1 MIINSFIF
9 ETRNN
14 KKQTRRSEIMSTI
27 LFDGTNKN
35 QLIYFL
41 KQVTMVLIFV
51 LQIQMTTAIR
61 VPGCD
66 VQCIVHGCRGKNKAW
81 GQGPVHRPPVSGAFT
96 LDNNIQINE
105 GCRMELGTYSL
116 TGRTTTDTARPII
129 LAAPLRNTNL
139 FACTGPATCTIKG
152 IEITGQNQVGG
163 WGMLQ
168 LRSTS
173 SGDPTTVFDDIKISD
188 SIGYYV
194 TASTSYTNYLISY
207 VLTKS
212 VQPTTSGITIRKSIF
227 TDTIAGGNGGFVYV
241 DGCNNLNIEDTT
253 FHGNKNLNP
262 AINIL
267 STKTTILRSTFTS
280 NEMTASDAKGG
291 AALYIV
297 SH

>member
-1 MIINSFIF
+1 MR
-9 ETRNN
+9 TL
-14 KKQTRRSEIMSTI
+14 

-41 KQVTMVLIFV
+41 KQVAMVLIFV

-66 VQCIVHGCRGKNKAW
+66 IKQDM
-81 GQGPVHRPPVSGAFT
+81 GQLVTYRPPVSGAFT

-105 GCRMELGTYSL
+105 GCCMKLGTYTL
-116 TGRTTTDTARPII
+116 TGRTTTNAPRPII
-129 LAAPLRNTNL
+129 LAAGPKRAWPQNL
-139 FACTGPATCTIKG
+139 FACVGPATCTIKG
-152 IEITGQNQVGG
+152 IEITGQDRVGA

-168 LRSTS
+168 LWSTS
-173 SGDPTTVFDDIKISD
+173 TGDPTMVFDDIKISD
-188 SIGYYV
+188 SIGSYV
-194 TASTSYTNYLISY
+194 TTSTGSSNYLISY
-207 VLTKS
+207 IPYTG
-212 VQPTTSGITIRKSIF
+212 VQPATTCGITIRKSIF

-241 DGCNNLNIEDTT
+241 DSCNNLNIEDTT

-280 NEMTASDAKGG
+280 NEMTAKDAKGG

>member
-1 MIINSFIF
+1 
-9 ETRNN
+9 
-14 KKQTRRSEIMSTI
+14 
-27 LFDGTNKN
+27 
-35 QLIYFL
+35 
-41 KQVTMVLIFV
+41 MVLIFV
-51 LQIQMTTAIR
+51 LQIQMTAAVR

-66 VQCIVHGCRGKNKAW
+66 INQDMSQSVNY
-81 GQGPVHRPPVSGAFT
+81 RPPDSGAFT
-96 LDNNIQINE
+96 LDNNIQIND
-105 GCRMELGTYSL
+105 GCCMESGTYSL

-152 IEITGQNQVGG
+152 IEITGQDRVGA

-168 LRSTS
+168 LWSIG
-173 SGDPTTVFDDIKISD
+173 SGDPTMVFDDIKISD
-188 SIGYYV
+188 SIGTYWE
-194 TASTSYTNYLISY
+194 TKGTFHNYLISY
-207 VLTKS
+207 FPAKG
-212 VQPTTSGITIRKSIF
+212 VQPTTCGITIRKSIF
-227 TDTIAGGNGGFVYV
+227 TDTKAGGHGGFVYV
-241 DGCNNLNIEDTT
+241 DSCNNLNIEDTT

>member
-1 MIINSFIF
+1 MITS
-9 ETRNN
+9 
-14 KKQTRRSEIMSTI
+14 

-35 QLIYFL
+35 QMIYFL

-66 VQCIVHGCRGKNKAW
+66 INQNNM
-81 GQGPVHRPPVSGAFT
+81 GQYVYYHPPVSGTFT
-96 LDNNIQINE
+96 LDNNIQIDQ
-105 GCRMELGTYSL
+105 GCTMKLGTYTL
-116 TGRTTTDTARPII
+116 TGRTTTNAPRPII
-129 LAAPLRNTNL
+129 LAAPKRNPNI

-168 LRSTS
+168 LWSTS
-173 SGDPTTVFDDIKISD
+173 SGDPTMVFDDIKISD
-188 SIGYYV
+188 SIG
-194 TASTSYTNYLISY
+194 SYWEIGNLFKNYLISY
-207 VLTKS
+207 VPAKG
-212 VQPTTSGITIRKSIF
+212 VQPTTCGITIRKSIF

>member
-1 MIINSFIF
+1 MITS
-9 ETRNN
+9 
-14 KKQTRRSEIMSTI
+14 

-35 QLIYFL
+35 QMIYFL
-41 KQVTMVLIFV
+41 KQVTMVLVFV

-66 VQCIVHGCRGKNKAW
+66 TPRSKEQEVTY
-81 GQGPVHRPPVSGAFT
+81 RPPVSGAFT
-96 LDNNIQINE
+96 LDTNIVINQ
-105 GCRMELGTYSL
+105 GCRMDEGTYSL
-116 TGRTTTDTARPII
+116 TGRTTTNAPRPIVQN
-129 LAAPLRNTNL
+129 AGSKRAWPQNL
-139 FACTGPATCTIKG
+139 FACVGPATCTIKG
-152 IEITGQNQVGG
+152 IEIKGQDRVGA

-168 LRSTS
+168 LWSTS
-173 SGDPTTVFDDIKISD
+173 TGDPTMVFDDIKISD

-280 NEMTASDAKGG
+280 NEMTAKDAKGG

>member
-1 MIINSFIF
+1 MITS
-9 ETRNN
+9 
-14 KKQTRRSEIMSTI
+14 

-35 QLIYFL
+35 QLIYLL
-41 KQVTMVLIFV
+41 KQVAMVLIFV

-66 VQCIVHGCRGKNKAW
+66 ISRSKEEQKVFYH
-81 GQGPVHRPPVSGAFT
+81 PPVSGAFT
-96 LDNNIQINE
+96 LDNNIQINQ
-105 GCRMELGTYSL
+105 GCRMELGTYTL

-188 SIGYYV
+188 SIG
-194 TASTSYTNYLISY
+194 SYWELGNLFKNYLISY
-207 VLTKS
+207 VPAKG
-212 VQPTTSGITIRKSIF
+212 VQPTTCGITIRKSIF
-227 TDTIAGGNGGFVYV
+227 TDTKAGGPGGFVYV
-241 DGCNNLNIEDTT
+241 DSCNNLNIEDTT